1 MYNNTTRIMS
11 AMNEL
16 FKACSEQLQPTIILD
31 EHVITPAVG
40 DDVMLKLIRNN
51 KKLSKE
57 LINKTLQF
65 DILKKEN
72 DVNVQTLKLRNCT
85 NRQMAVGI
93 SALSKSIQKVQE
105 TNKSVWTEE
114 LQQIQS
120 LHSLQQ
126 SNKTSLLQELG
137 GIIVSSQALQE
148 INCEPVFDDRHAAFM
163 EIKALKL
170 QIATIEK
177 KVVAE
182 MPPDT
187 VRRVRR
193 QAARNYTIQ
202 DVIPDGQ

>member
-1 MYNNTTRIMS
+1 
-11 AMNEL
+11 
-16 FKACSEQLQPTIILD
+16 
-31 EHVITPAVG
+31 
-40 DDVMLKLIRNN
+40 
-51 KKLSKE
+51 
-57 LINKTLQF
+57 
-65 DILKKEN
+65 
-72 DVNVQTLKLRNCT
+72 
-85 NRQMAVGI
+85 MAVGI
-93 SALSKSIQKVQE
+93 SALSKSIQKIQE
-105 TNKSVWTEE
+105 TNKSVWTE
-114 LQQIQS
+114 QQIQS

-163 EIKALKL
+163 EIKALRL